1 MGLRINT
8 NVEALAAHRHLLT
21 TTNALSKSMQRL
33 SSGLRINSAA
43 DDAVGM
49 AISQQLRAQASG
61 FAAAQ
66 RNAQSG
72 ISLAQIADG
81 SLDQVQS
88 ILTRIRDLAVQ
99 YNNGVYTTNDKY
111 AITLEVGSLQTEL
124 NRIIGDA
131 KFNGISLLAP
141 SAGSTTVTLA
151 IGDGASG
158 YLSFT
163 LPDTST
169 DLGSEIGNFIS
180 AGTTTT
186 VDVSAID
193 DAIDA
198 ISAER
203 TTFASVQNRLE
214 STIESL
220 AAQQENVLAAD
231 SNIRDVDVAEEMANM
246 ARLQILQQSGSAM
259 LAQANLLTAGALGL
273 LGGTK

>member
-8 NVEALAAHRHLLT
+8 NIEALNAHRNLYST
-21 TTNALSKSMQRL
+21 SKQLSKSMERL
-33 SSGLRINSAA
+33 SSGLRINRAS
-43 DDAVGM
+43 DDPVGM

-66 RNAQSG
+66 RNAQAG
-72 ISLAQIADG
+72 ISLTQIADG

-131 KFNGISLLAP
+131 KFNGIQLLAP
-141 SAGSTTVTLA
+141 GAGSTTVTIA
-151 IGDGASG
+151 VGDGATA
-158 YLSFT
+158 YMSFT
-163 LPDTST
+163 LPDTSV
-169 DLGSEIGNFIS
+169 DLGSEVGNFVS

-186 VDVSAID
+186 IDISAID

-203 TTFASVQNRLE
+203 STFASVQNRLE
-214 STIESL
+214 STIETL

-231 SNIRDVDVAEEMANM
+231 SNIRDVDVAEEMMNYT
-246 ARLQILQQSGSAM
+246 RLQILQQSGTAM
-259 LAQANLLTAGALGL
+259 LAQANLLNSSVLSL
-273 LGGTK
+273 LSGG